1 MVVGDDASGET
12 ASPRSRKETV
22 VNRVERPRPASQ
34 NQLNAY
40 VESWHADHRAAMQS
54 ADWADMIAVGLS
66 VYTLLRGRDQSRRAR
81 IFRGLSPFST
91 EDDALHRDSLS
102 VWLNTTR
109 AALLERDRE
118 TVDGADELRAR
129 VVEATE
135 SLANWTQP
143 TISSALGL
151 RELQLDD
158 AAATAFD
165 RILANAKVH
174 PTPMPSGQPMQE
186 SSLENFRSRPKSA

>member
-1 MVVGDDASGET
+1 M
-12 ASPRSRKETV
+12 
-22 VNRVERPRPASQ
+22 NRVEPVRPASQ

-66 VYTLLRGRDQSRRAR
+66 VYTLLRGRDQSRRER
-81 IFRGLSPFST
+81 IFRGITPFSA

-102 VWLNTTR
+102 TWLSTTR

-118 TVDGADELRAR
+118 AVDGADELRAR

-158 AAATAFD
+158 AAATEFD

-174 PTPMPSGQPMQE
+174 PTPMPSGPPMQE
-186 SSLENFRSRPKSA
+186 ASLENFRSRPKSA